1 MVRAEAVSGSKR
13 RRVDRRRRSKD
24 RCAGA
29 GGRASFF
36 EEWQACQAMGCAT
49 LAAVQAAGWAA
60 QQAEA
65 AERVADLAGPWD
77 EDLYLGE
84 EREDMYLGEERE
96 DMYLGF

>member
-1 MVRAEAVSGSKR
+1 MATKTSGKR
-13 RRVDRRRRSKD
+13 RRVDRRRRGED

-29 GGRASFF
+29 GGREASFY
-36 EEWQACQAMGCAT
+36 EAWAATRAVGCAA